1 MGSPKSKPKPKA
13 KAKAKKAAKAKKSSK
28 SNKNNKQ
35 SSDEEHGH
43 ANEFASQLQE
53 PLPNEDDYTQL
64 SSMPMDNGMDDDD
77 IAMMEP
83 FEDDNFN
90 HYDSPNLNE
99 NDDEKQEIETQ
110 RSDDDHQTQDDPT
123 PAKSTR
129 STKSAKVNK
138 GKAK

>member
-1 MGSPKSKPKPKA
+1 MG
-13 KAKAKKAAKAKKSSK
+13 SSK
-28 SNKNNKQ
+28 SNKNSKQ
-35 SSDEEHGH
+35 SSDEEHDH
-43 ANEFASQLQE
+43 NENEFASQLQE

-110 RSDDDHQTQDDPT
+110 RSDDDRETV
-123 PAKSTR
+123 
-129 STKSAKVNK
+129 KSAKTNK
-138 GKAK
+138 SKKKKAT

>member
-43 ANEFASQLQE
+43 DNEFASQLQE

-64 SSMPMDNGMDDDD
+64 SSMPMDHGMDDDD

-90 HYDSPNLNE
+90 SYDSPNLNE

-110 RSDDDHQTQDDPT
+110 RSDDDREQTVVTQKDPT

-129 STKSAKVNK
+129 STKS
-138 GKAK
+138 